1 MISDRAIKMDFLISI
16 IINILKIALLFG
28 LTLLHVA
35 YATYF
40 ERKVVGR
47 MQCRVGPSEVGPMG
61 LLQPFADMF
70 KSLFKEDIIPTNAD
84 KPLFFIAPLMVLIPV
99 MASLAVIPFAERFII
114 ADINVGVLFILA
126 TASLSV
132 YGIIIAGWSSGSK
145 YSFFGGIR
153 SSAQVISYEIAM
165 GISLA
170 SVILMSEST
179 KLSEMV
185 RIQYEYPVGM
195 FAPYLFIGFIVFLI
209 SAFAETN
216 RTPFDLPE
224 AETELVAGYLT
235 EYSGFRYALFFL
247 SEYVAMFIMS
257 SLLVLCFLGGWT
269 IPKFITDILPFLNFI
284 PGIIWFLLKVYFF
297 MFFYFWVR
305 ATIPRYRFDQLLAI
319 GWKILIPLSL
329 LNLLIVA
336 FVKRFLV

>member
-1 MISDRAIKMDFLISI
+1 MDFLISI
-16 IINILKIALLFG
+16 IFNIIKVAVIFG
-28 LTLLHVA
+28 VTLLHVA

-47 MQCRVGPSEVGPMG
+47 MQCRIGPSEVGPAG

-70 KSLFKEDIIPTNAD
+70 KSLFKEDIIPSNAD
-84 KPLFFIAPLMVLIPV
+84 RPLFFIAPVMVLAPV
-99 MASLAVIPFAERFII
+99 MTSLAVIPFTEGFII

-132 YGIIIAGWSSGSK
+132 YGIIIAGWASGSK
-145 YSFFGGIR
+145 YPFFGGIR
-153 SSAQVISYEIAM
+153 SAAQVISYEIAM

-170 SVILMSEST
+170 SVILMAGSP
-179 KLSEMV
+179 KLAEIVKM
-185 RIQYEYPVGM
+185 QYEFPLGM
-195 FAPYLFIGFIVFLI
+195 YAPYLFIGFIVFLI

-247 SEYVAMFIMS
+247 AEYVAMFIMS
-257 SLLVLCFLGGWT
+257 SLLVLCFFGGWT
-269 IPKFITDILPFLNFI
+269 IPRFITDLLPFLNII
-284 PGIIWFLLKVYFF
+284 PGIIWFLLKVYMF

-319 GWKILIPLSL
+319 GWKVLIPLSL
-329 LNLLIVA
+329 VNLVIVA
-336 FVKRFLV
+336 FAKRFFIE